1 MSGTHSV
8 ARVAGDTPWV
18 GEEFMDR
25 SRQAGKLAVVV
36 VMTLTTWAV
45 AETKKEYRFNVGV
58 KSTVSIINQYGPVTV
73 KPSPGNYVVVNATTY
88 SDKVEVDQSQSGN
101 RVDIQSHL
109 LLGATP
115 ANARVDYEVQVPS
128 DASVTLESITGPL
141 HAEKL
146 HGDVEAEGS
155 NATVDVQD
163 ISNSHVHVKTMNG
176 PITLT
181 NIRDGH
187 VEIDSVSGDVTLKS
201 VTGPLVRVSSTS
213 GKIRYDGDFGYAGEY
228 RFNSHSGDIDATIP
242 QDASVDVKAQ
252 SIRGQ
257 VQDDVPLQPKSH
269 TSFMVKQGSSFAGT
283 INKAASSVW
292 LRTFSGKIHLKK
304 R

>member
-1 MSGTHSV
+1 
-8 ARVAGDTPWV
+8 
-18 GEEFMDR
+18 MDR
-25 SRQAGKLAVVV
+25 RRQAVKLAVVV
-36 VMTLTTWAV
+36 VVTVTTWAV

-58 KSTVSIINQYGPVTV
+58 KSTVSIINQYGPVSI
-73 KPSPGNYVVVNATTY
+73 KPSTGNFVVVSATTY

-109 LLGATP
+109 LPGAT
-115 ANARVDYEVQVPS
+115 AENSRVDYEVTVPA
-128 DASVTLESITGPL
+128 DASVTLESMTGPL
-141 HAEKL
+141 RAEKL
-146 HGDVEAEGS
+146 HGDVEAEGA
-155 NATVDVQD
+155 NASIEIRE

-176 PITLT
+176 AVTLT
-181 NIRDGH
+181 DIHDGH

-213 GKIRYDGDFGYAGEY
+213 GRIVYDGDFGYAGEY
-228 RFNSHSGDIDATIP
+228 RFNSHSGNIDATIP

-252 SIRGQ
+252 SVRGQ

-269 TSFMVKQGSSFAGT
+269 TSFLVKQGSSFAGT

>member
-1 MSGTHSV
+1 
-8 ARVAGDTPWV
+8 
-18 GEEFMDR
+18 MDR
-25 SRQAGKLAVVV
+25 RRQAAQLAVVV
-36 VMTLTTWAV
+36 VITVTTWAV

-58 KSTVSIINQYGPVTV
+58 KSTVSIINQYGGVSV
-73 KPSPGNYVVVNATTY
+73 KPSTGNFVVVSATTY

-101 RVDIQSHL
+101 RVDVQSHL
-109 LLGATP
+109 LPGA
-115 ANARVDYEVQVPS
+115 NEENSRVDYEVTVPG
-128 DASVTLESITGPL
+128 DASVTLESMTGPL
-141 HAEKL
+141 HAERL
-146 HGDVEAEGS
+146 HGDVEAEGA
-155 NATVDVQD
+155 NASVEVRE

-176 PITLT
+176 PVTLT
-181 NIRDGH
+181 DIHDGH

-213 GKIRYDGDFGYAGEY
+213 GRILYDGDFGYAGEY
-228 RFNSHSGDIDATIP
+228 RFNSHSGNIEATIP

-252 SIRGQ
+252 SVRGQ
-257 VQDDVPLQPKSH
+257 VQDDIPLQPKSH
-269 TSFMVKQGSSFAGT
+269 TSFLVKQGSSFAGT